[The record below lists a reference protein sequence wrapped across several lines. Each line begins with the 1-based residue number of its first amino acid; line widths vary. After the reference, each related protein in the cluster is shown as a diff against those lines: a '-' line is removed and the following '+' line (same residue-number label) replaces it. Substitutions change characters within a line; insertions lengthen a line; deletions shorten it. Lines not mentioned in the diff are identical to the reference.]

1 MAKKSSE
8 GKTIAGIPNI
18 SSWTVCTHLRRI
30 FAKLG
35 VASRAAMVARLLEEA
50 RAFEPRP
57 HESQPARAGVDPDL
71 MPRDR
76 AGIAKVRR
84 PERPD
89 KPAAVMSRAGG
100 SVPDREVLTP
110 TRPR

>member
-1 MAKKSSE
+1 
-8 GKTIAGIPNI
+8 
-18 SSWTVCTHLRRI
+18 LRRI

-35 VASRAAMVARLLEEA
+35 VASRAAMVARLLEEV

-57 HESQPARAGVDPDL
+57 DERRPARADVDPDL

-76 AGIAKVRR
+76 AGIAKFRR

-89 KPAAVMSRAGG
+89 KPASLMSRAAG
-100 SVPDREVLTP
+100 SVSDREVVTP